1 MRRPTTRFLFVCG
14 CLLVAAL
21 IALSVACATDRTT
34 DPQPRTP
41 PVAEPETVGKMVDGG
56 AEQTDARRGG
66 TGEKTTFDNG
76 LECTGGMAV
85 SGIGDF
91 APGAEGKE
99 ADPVEQT
106 RRAFS
111 GQIREGDRV
120 GLSTTP
126 QRGDQRTVRVVREGR
141 TVALI
146 VYRRAGG
153 GWLRNSYDACAGFAG
168 F

>member
-1 MRRPTTRFLFVCG
+1 MRRLTTRVLFVCG

-21 IALSVACATDRTT
+21 MALMALSVACATDQTT
-34 DPQPRTP
+34 DPQRQPP
-41 PVAEPETVGKMVDGG
+41 PVAEPETVGKMACGG
-56 AEQTDARRGG
+56 AEQSVARWGG
-66 TGEKTTFDNG
+66 TGEETTFDNG

-126 QRGDQRTVRVVREGR
+126 NAATSGPCAWCARGGPWPSSSTAAPG
-141 TVALI
+141 A
-146 VYRRAGG
+146 AG
-153 GWLRNSYDACAGFAG
+153 
-168 F
+168 

>member
-1 MRRPTTRFLFVCG
+1 M
-14 CLLVAAL
+14 
-21 IALSVACATDRTT
+21 
-34 DPQPRTP
+34 
-41 PVAEPETVGKMVDGG
+41 
-56 AEQTDARRGG
+56 GG
-66 TGEKTTFDNG
+66 TGEETTFDNG
-76 LECTGGMAV
+76 LECPGGMAV

-111 GQIREGDRV
+111 GQIREGDGV

-126 QRGDQRTVRVVREGR
+126 QRGDQRTVRVEREGR

-153 GWLRNSYDACAGFAG
+153 GWLRDSYDACAGFAG

>member
-1 MRRPTTRFLFVCG
+1 MMVRLWI
-14 CLLVAAL
+14 VAAVAIL
-21 IALSVACATDRTT
+21 GVALGGCAD
-34 DPQPRTP
+34 DPQPSTP

-56 AEQTDARRGG
+56 DEQTDARRGG

-76 LECTGGMAV
+76 LECPGGMAV

-146 VYRRAGG
+146 VYRHAGG
-153 GWLRNSYDACAGFAG
+153 GWLMDSYDACAGFAG

>member
-1 MRRPTTRFLFVCG
+1 MGRSWLLAAMVGLVVALGGCG
-14 CLLVAAL
+14 
-21 IALSVACATDRTT
+21 
-34 DPQPRTP
+34 DPQTRTSPP

-66 TGEKTTFDNG
+66 TGEETTFDNG
-76 LECTGGMAV
+76 LECPGGMAV
-85 SGIGDF
+85 SGIGGF

-111 GQIREGDRV
+111 GQIREGDGV

-153 GWLRNSYDACAGFAG
+153 GWLRNSYDACAGF
-168 F
+168 

>member
-1 MRRPTTRFLFVCG
+1 MMVRLWI
-14 CLLVAAL
+14 VAAVAIL
-21 IALSVACATDRTT
+21 GFALGGCAD
-34 DPQPRTP
+34 DPQPSTP

-56 AEQTDARRGG
+56 DEQTDARRGG
-66 TGEKTTFDNG
+66 TGGKTTFDNG
-76 LECTGGMAV
+76 LECPGGMAV

-146 VYRRAGG
+146 VYRHAGG
-153 GWLRNSYDACAGFAG
+153 GWLMDSYDACAGFAG